1 MAAPFVAGL
10 AGLVRSQHPGLTQAQ
25 VKAKIEKAAD
35 DLGAQGFDPIYGFGR
50 VNSLNAVK

>member
-25 VKAKIEKAAD
+25 VKAKIEAAAD
-35 DLGAQGFDPIYGFGR
+35 DLGAKSFDTIFGHGR
-50 VNSLNAVK
+50 VNSLNAVQ